1 MEPSESLKAQL
12 HKRLPIDDEEQILAV
27 FRHHWFAYFSLWI
40 IGVISAVAIIGI
52 AALLTTSQDSLTSSG
67 TTGNFRGLVMGG
79 SAILALLIVFFF
91 AIPVWL
97 RAQEQL
103 VLTDEALIQILQPS
117 LFASKISQLSLQ
129 HVADASVRRD
139 FFGTVLGYGKVTIE
153 TPGEQDNYEFVM
165 VSNPE
170 DVVRKIITAHEAFTS
185 ALESGRM
192 PSNWRGGVAAAQ
204 QQAPVQ
210 LSAEE
215 YQKFLDYQRS
225 QAAIQSPAPAEDPT
239 NTPEPPRQ

>member
-27 FRHHWFAYFSLWI
+27 FRHHWFAYFSLWV
-40 IGVISAVAIIGI
+40 IGIISAVAIIGI
-52 AALLTTSQDSLTSSG
+52 AALLTTSQDSLTSSA
-67 TTGNFRGLVMGG
+67 TSSSFRGLVMGG

-139 FFGTVLGYGKVTIE
+139 FFGTILGYGKVTIE

-204 QQAPVQ
+204 QQQAPVQ

-225 QAAIQSPAPAEDPT
+225 QAATQPSAPTEQ
-239 NTPEPPRQ
+239 TPPEEPPRQ